1 MNSYINLLYI
11 FCKRY
16 KSAYLVKLNKQLTI
30 LCTPE
35 IAYTLVLQLRYSTLF
50 KNFGL
55 YAMYG
60 LNIDNNTY
68 LINLIFT
75 NTQAQQ
81 LSICILTHNK
91 VYSIQKLYSNSV
103 WYEREVSEFLPV
115 KFLSSSD
122 TRNLLLPYTWKGV
135 YPLKHKW
142 VSNVNLT
149 IKKYSN
155 SEYTY

>member
-1 MNSYINLLYI
+1 
-11 FCKRY
+11 
-16 KSAYLVKLNKQLTI
+16 
-30 LCTPE
+30 
-35 IAYTLVLQLRYSTLF
+35 
-50 KNFGL
+50 
-55 YAMYG
+55 MYG

-122 TRNLLLPYTWKGV
+122 TRNLLLPYT
-135 YPLKHKW
+135 
-142 VSNVNLT
+142 
-149 IKKYSN
+149 
-155 SEYTY
+155 